1 MSRKYGLKLKNDY
14 FNSIEIDISDM
25 FVFVI
30 FSWWNFIAFFTLAET
45 FWSLLLKKK
54 KKTQQQQQQQ
64 QQLLVINKIVLLKQ
78 CLIFIFISQYPQIIM
93 PMYAS
98 LIIMLLM

>member
-54 KKTQQQQQQQ
+54 KENTTTTTTTTTTTFS
-64 QQLLVINKIVLLKQ
+64 N
-78 CLIFIFISQYPQIIM
+78 
-93 PMYAS
+93 
-98 LIIMLLM
+98 